1 MQVKTGWQIAAAAQT
16 AICPR
21 NVLLSD
27 RKLCVHYDMMLWWTR
42 DLPDD
47 RREDQMHHVL
57 YTRFPTHMLLFL
69 VAALL
74 PTGGRRGRR

>member
-1 MQVKTGWQIAAAAQT
+1 
-16 AICPR
+16 
-21 NVLLSD
+21 
-27 RKLCVHYDMMLWWTR
+27 
-42 DLPDD
+42 
-47 RREDQMHHVL
+47 MHHVL